1 MVEFHRIGE
10 NMSRKPN
17 SLLTEFLDKSIPL
30 PTIDWE
36 TVPPG
41 VKPVDAWEAYDEGVG
56 GWVPIWFP
64 SIDHKTG
71 KSYDE
76 FKRAFLFNE
85 GLERILKLM
94 NRWPLWGSPTQKKK
108 RLHLPCSS
116 YFAK

>member
-1 MVEFHRIGE
+1 
-10 NMSRKPN
+10 MSRKPN

-41 VKPVDAWEAYDEGVG
+41 VKIADAWEAYDEGVE

-71 KSYDE
+71 KSY
-76 FKRAFLFNE
+76 FFYLGAFL
-85 GLERILKLM
+85 
-94 NRWPLWGSPTQKKK
+94 
-108 RLHLPCSS
+108 
-116 YFAK
+116 